1 MKKMFLLGM
10 LSVIVLVAVSC
21 ASSLRASEDFSD
33 ANEEWGVLYPFQE
46 DGLWG
51 YKDDLGN
58 IIIEPQFRGAG
69 DFSEGLAFVTIGYP
83 EILQRGFID
92 LTGELVISLPLGR
105 LDVGDFSE
113 GFARVNK
120 REWDFERE
128 MPNIDSTFGPYVFI
142 DRTGRNV
149 FEQEFLYVRHFEGG
163 FAIVTLFSGNDMVI
177 DRTGQNA
184 FGREFRE
191 VRPFDENGYAL
202 VIMLNGRQRYLHRS
216 GRIVRNRPR

>member
-21 ASSLRASEDFSD
+21 ANRLRAVEI
-33 ANEEWGVLYPFQE
+33 AMGTNEEWGVLYPFQE
-46 DGLWG
+46 DRLWG
-51 YKDDLGN
+51 YKDDFGN
-58 IIIEPQFRGAG
+58 VVIEPQFRGAR
-69 DFSEGLAFVTIGYP
+69 DFSEGLAFVVIGYP
-83 EILQRGFID
+83 EIVQRGFID
-92 LTGELVISLPLGR
+92 LTGELVIPFPLGR
-105 LDVGDFSE
+105 LDIGDFSE
-113 GFARVNK
+113 GFAHVNK

-128 MPNIDSTFGPYVFI
+128 RPNVDSTFGPYVF
-142 DRTGRNV
+142 
-149 FEQEFLYVRHFEGG
+149 
-163 FAIVTLFSGNDMVI
+163 I

-216 GRIVRNRPR
+216 LRIVRNRPR